1 MVDAGLVQR
10 LTARAEVGVQ
20 RTPEGARPMETVE
33 LEQPRAV
40 AEVTSNA
47 QAELSTSAPG
57 PDEQPP
63 LSTWTLP
70 AQSLPMAPATV
81 PSRDVDAPARAP
93 VGRSR
98 GAVPFELPLAPRQA
112 VVQREVV
119 RGETKVGEPPE
130 QTFAVETT
138 TDARGYVRRALAEEV
153 SVELQTPE
161 EPLALLDDDDMMQ
174 LAQEVLPIVKRLL
187 RTELE
192 RRSQPDL
199 DW

>member
-33 LEQPRAV
+33 LEQPRTV

-47 QAELSTSAPG
+47 QAELSTSVLG